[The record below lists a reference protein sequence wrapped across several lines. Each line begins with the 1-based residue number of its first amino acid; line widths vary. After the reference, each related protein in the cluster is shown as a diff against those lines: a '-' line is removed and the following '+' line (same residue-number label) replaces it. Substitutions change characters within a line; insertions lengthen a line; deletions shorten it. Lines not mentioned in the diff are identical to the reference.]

1 MIAVLFE
8 VEIKAAGQQ
17 DYLRRA
23 SALREELERTQGFIA
38 AERFASL
45 AQTGKLASL
54 SWWRDEESITA
65 WRNHRAHRKSQR
77 AGRQM
82 DFADYRIT
90 VLQPMRRYTLRER
103 AQAEL
108 DPSKPVYVHCHSG
121 LRSYIACRM
130 LAGMGYDCYNLSGGW
145 RLYDSVMNDHR
156 AKDHGCYDPK

>member
-1 MIAVLFE
+1 MKNFFWHDVKDLPRDGS
-8 VEIKAAGQQ
+8 VQLL
-17 DYLRRA
+17 DV
-23 SALREELERTQGFIA
+23 RTA
-38 AERFASL
+38 AERKRGFIE
-45 AQTGKLASL
+45 GFMHIPV
-54 SWWRDEESITA
+54 DE
-65 WRNHRAHRKSQR
+65 
-77 AGRQM
+77 
-82 DFADYRIT
+82 
-90 VLQPMRRYTLRER
+90 LRER

>member
-23 SALREELERTQGFIA
+23 SALREELERAPGFIA
-38 AERFASL
+38 AERFTSL

-54 SWWRDEESITA
+54 SWWRDEESVTA
-65 WRNHRAHRKSQR
+65 WRNHRAHRESQR

-90 VLQPMRRYTLRER
+90 VLQPVRRYTLRER
-103 AQAEL
+103 VQALE
-108 DPSKPVYVHCHSG
+108 
-121 LRSYIACRM
+121 
-130 LAGMGYDCYNLSGGW
+130 
-145 RLYDSVMNDHR
+145 DSNRYWEV
-156 AKDHGCYDPK
+156 